1 VGALRREKP
10 VPLSTVARDAS
21 AMLGYG
27 HENADALW
35 KQFLID
41 GSVLVWDGTTNGKG
55 SENYVDDARKL
66 SPEHLKF
73 IDDFIC
79 ETHAAGGTVSVPT
92 CADELAKSFPRLY
105 VSEGCVRYAMVNY
118 CDAGGG
124 YGWGNI
130 KPTKC
135 ETDPDRIDV
144 KRTYLRDYSRALKM
158 EEQGTHV
165 LVYFDESYI
174 HQNHAAGKS
183 WLKRTVDGMY
193 IGRNRSKGKRLII
206 LHGESNACRPGSDL
220 S

>member
-10 VPLSTVARDAS
+10 VPLSTVARDA
-21 AMLGYG
+21 AVMLGYG

-66 SPEHLKF
+66 GPEHLKF
-73 IDDFIC
+73 IDDFIS

-92 CADELAKSFPRLY
+92 CADELAKKFARLY

-118 CDAGGG
+118 CDAGDG
-124 YGWGNI
+124 YGWGSV

-144 KRTYLRDYSRALKM
+144 KRTYVRDYSQALKR
-158 EEQGTHV
+158 EEAGTHI

-174 HQNHAAGKS
+174 HQNHARGKS
-183 WLKRTVDGMY
+183 WLKRNKDGKY

>member
-1 VGALRREKP
+1 MPR
-10 VPLSTVARDAS
+10 STVCRDA
-21 AMLGYG
+21 ADMLGYG

-66 SPEHLKF
+66 GPEHLKF
-73 IDDFIC
+73 IDDFIS

-92 CADELAKSFPRLY
+92 CADELAKKFARLY

-118 CDAGGG
+118 CDAGDG
-124 YGWGNI
+124 YGWGSV

-144 KRTYLRDYSRALKM
+144 KRTYLRDYSQALKR
-158 EEQGTHV
+158 EEAGTHI

-174 HQNHAAGKS
+174 HQNHARGKS
-183 WLKRTVDGMY
+183 WLKRNKDGKY

-206 LHGESNACRPGSDL
+206 LHGECDQYACSTIRDL
-220 S
+220 I

>member
-1 VGALRREKP
+1 
-10 VPLSTVARDAS
+10 
-21 AMLGYG
+21 MLGYG

-92 CADELAKSFPRLY
+92 CADELAKKFARLY

-118 CDAGGG
+118 CDAGDG
-124 YGWGNI
+124 YGWGSV

-144 KRTYLRDYSRALKM
+144 KRTYLRDYSQALKR
-158 EEQGTHV
+158 EEAGTHI

-174 HQNHAAGKS
+174 HQNHARGKS
-183 WLKRTVDGMY
+183 WLKRNKDGKY

-206 LHGESNACRPGSDL
+206 LHGECDQYACSAIRDL
-220 S
+220 I

>member
-1 VGALRREKP
+1 M
-10 VPLSTVARDAS
+10 PLSAVARDAA

-66 SPEHLKF
+66 GPEHLKF
-73 IDDFIC
+73 IDDFIS

-92 CADELAKSFPRLY
+92 CADELAKKFARLY

-118 CDAGGG
+118 CDAGDG
-124 YGWGNI
+124 YGWGSV

-144 KRTYLRDYSRALKM
+144 KRTYLRDYSQALKR
-158 EEQGTHV
+158 EEAGTHI

-174 HQNHAAGKS
+174 HQNHARGKS
-183 WLKRTVDGMY
+183 WLKRNKDGKY

-206 LHGESNACRPGSDL
+206 LHGECDQYACSAIRDL
-220 S
+220 I

>member
-1 VGALRREKP
+1 M
-10 VPLSTVARDAS
+10 PLSTVARDAA

-41 GSVLVWDGTTNGKG
+41 GSVLVWGGTTNGKG

-92 CADELAKSFPRLY
+92 CADELAKGFPRLY

-124 YGWGNI
+124 LVGAW
-130 KPTKC
+130 
-135 ETDPDRIDV
+135 RLH
-144 KRTYLRDYSRALKM
+144 RRHLR
-158 EEQGTHV
+158 
-165 LVYFDESYI
+165 
-174 HQNHAAGKS
+174 AAGEGA
-183 WLKRTVDGMY
+183 LEERDRRVLEDPRLLPRP
-193 IGRNRSKGKRLII
+193 IHSKLATSRGFEAR
-206 LHGESNACRPGSDL
+206 H
-220 S
+220 